1 MGNVNCL
8 DPKNIK
14 SIAVIGTGSVGA
26 SWASLFLAK
35 GIKVHAYDKQPDAE
49 QKAHAFVEGAW
60 PALRELGVTKL
71 AKPDLSLLT
80 FFGSIKEAVHEVDVV
95 QENVYEDL
103 GLKREVLE
111 EIESGIAA
119 STLIISSTG
128 GIPPTE
134 LQKGC
139 RIPGRFVVVHPFNPS
154 HLIPLV
160 EVVDGDKTEP
170 EVVTWAL
177 DFARFLQK
185 EPVHVKMETS
195 GHLTNR
201 LQFALVK
208 EAVACLVEGVASA
221 SDIDRAVRYGLA
233 PRWMLM
239 GSLLTLHLAGG
250 ESGMK
255 GILDH
260 AGQAIESWWTP
271 RMVPKLD
278 EKMIQLLAKISSEVS
293 SEQDVQD
300 WVKWRDEQLVNVL
313 KLQSQSHK
321 TEPSNKAV

>member
-1 MGNVNCL
+1 METANCI
-8 DPKNIK
+8 DPKLIK
-14 SIAVIGTGSVGA
+14 TIAVIGTGSVGA
-26 SWASLFLAK
+26 SWASLFIAK
-35 GIKVHAYDKQPDAE
+35 GIKVQAYDRQTDAE
-49 QKAHAFVEGAW
+49 QKTRAFVEEAW
-60 PALRELGVTKL
+60 PALRELGITLL
-71 AKPDLSLLT
+71 AKPDFSLLK
-80 FFGSIKEAVHEVDVV
+80 FFGAVKDTVQDVDLV

-103 GLKREVLE
+103 VSKREILL
-111 EIESGIAA
+111 EIESAI
-119 STLIISSTG
+119 SNTTLIISSTG

-134 LQKGC
+134 LQKDC
-139 RIPGRFVVVHPFNPS
+139 RVPGRFVVLHPFNPS

-160 EVVDGDKTEP
+160 EVVGGDKTEP

-177 DFARFLQK
+177 EFARFLQK
-185 EPVHVKMETS
+185 EPVQVKMETS

-208 EAVACLVEGVASA
+208 EAIACLVEGVASA

-250 ESGMK
+250 KGGMK

-271 RMVPKLD
+271 RIVPKLD
-278 EKMIQLLAKISSEVS
+278 EAMIQLLANISAEVS
-293 SEQDVQD
+293 AKQEVKD
-300 WVKWRDEQLVNVL
+300 WIKWRDEQLVNVL
-313 KLQSQSHK
+313 KLQVQSHQ
-321 TEPSNKAV
+321 TEPKN

>member
-1 MGNVNCL
+1 MSRANCIE
-8 DPKNIK
+8 PKKIQ

-26 SWASLFLAK
+26 SWATLFLAK
-35 GIKVHAYDKQPDAE
+35 GIRVYAYDKHPDSE
-49 QKAHAFVEGAW
+49 QKTKAFVKSAW
-60 PALRELGVTKL
+60 PALHELGVTAL
-71 AKPDLSLLT
+71 AEPDLTLLSFAST
-80 FFGSIKEAVHEVDVV
+80 IKDAVYRADLV

-103 GLKREVLE
+103 EVKREVLK
-111 EIESGIAA
+111 EIESGIADD
-119 STLIISSTG
+119 TLIISSTG

-134 LQKGC
+134 LQKEC
-139 RIPGRFVVVHPFNPS
+139 RNPNRFVVVHPFNPS

-160 EVVDGDKTEP
+160 EVVGGMQTAP
-170 EVVTWAL
+170 EVIDWAME
-177 DFARFLQK
+177 FARYMQK
-185 EPVHVKMETS
+185 EPVHVKLESS

-208 EAVACLVEGVASA
+208 EAVACLMEGVASA

-250 ESGMK
+250 QGGMK
-255 GILDH
+255 GILNH

-271 RMVPKLD
+271 RVVPKLD
-278 EKMIQLLAKISSEVS
+278 EKLIELLGQISSDVANQ
-293 SEQDVQD
+293 QDVQD

-313 KLQSQSHK
+313 KLQALSQK
-321 TEPSNKAV
+321 TEPKE

>member
-1 MGNVNCL
+1 MAKVNCKE
-8 DPKNIK
+8 PSQIQ

-35 GIKVHAYDKQPDAE
+35 GIKVQAYDRHPEAKE
-49 QKAHAFVEGAW
+49 KAVAFVKAAW
-60 PALRELGVTKL
+60 PALRELGVTNL
-71 AKPDLSLLT
+71 AMPDFKMLS
-80 FFGSIKEAVHEVDVV
+80 FFSTIKEAIKDVDVV

-103 GLKREVLE
+103 DLKRAVLK
-111 EIESGIAA
+111 EIESGI
-119 STLIISSTG
+119 SDGTLIISSTG

-139 RIPGRFVVVHPFNPS
+139 VNPARFVVVHPFNPS

-160 EVVDGDKTEP
+160 EVVDGNETDP
-170 EVVTWAL
+170 EVVAWAMKFVRYL
-177 DFARFLQK
+177 GK
-185 EPVHVKMETS
+185 EPVHVKLETS

-221 SDIDRAVRYGLA
+221 ADIDRAVRYGLA

-250 ESGMK
+250 KGGMK

-271 RMVPKLD
+271 RLVPKVD
-278 EKMIQLLAKISSEVS
+278 EQLIEKLAKASAEVADK
-293 SEQDVQD
+293 QDVQD
-300 WVKWRDEQLVNVL
+300 WIKWRDEQLVHVL
-313 KLQSQSHK
+313 KLQASA
-321 TEPSNKAV
+321 KATQPKQ